1 MPWEASYEARI
12 SGVGS
17 ASLAGGKHMIYTKQ
31 FLNFVFLLTA
41 ITETA
46 IAQPSVADRFSEWP
60 VDLAIQGTVLV
71 TDSPNGLVAWLQKP
85 KTTRRGIGG
94 PEPQKWI
101 VFGTKG
107 PVDSVKQAVEPFEL
121 TVETRQGFEELS
133 DSPSDV
139 WVWCDERHPWQ
150 MPEDELQRANEML
163 RQKVDSGGTVC
174 LVGPIAAIA
183 GKFVALASPGKPI
196 SPNGLNLIPDGLLL
210 VPGDETHGTDPD
222 PSQGVDALASTRTA
236 AVIENGQAMISPDL
250 KSVIVELSRDTAMVL
265 RGRKLL
271 VHGPGYA
278 RLQLPAGDHLPA
290 RSHAIRD
297 RSSVESAGP
306 ESWMAD
312 WTQWRRE
319 AIDRTL
325 EQFPPPNRIT
335 PRIENGT
342 LVIVGGGGMPDGLM
356 ARFVEIAGGKEA
368 KLVYVPCLE
377 EDDATREAGML
388 DVWRGMGVQQCSMLH
403 TKNRVQ
409 ANEDDA
415 FLEPLQSATGIWF
428 GGGRQWNLAD
438 SYYGT
443 KAHQLMLEVVNRGGI
458 VGGSSAGASIQGN
471 YLARATP
478 IENFRIMAPGYE
490 RGGLGFIRGVAI
502 DQHFSQRGRQR
513 DLRLLV
519 QTYPQ
524 LLGIGIDEATAII
537 VRKSNAEIVG
547 KGRVFFYASSGSNTE
562 PDLKLDEQAGNASQ
576 VFNFETW
583 SFEPS

>member
-1 MPWEASYEARI
+1 MS
-12 SGVGS
+12 
-17 ASLAGGKHMIYTKQ
+17 YTKQ
-31 FLNFVFLLTA
+31 LLLFFFLLTT

-60 VDLAIQGTVLV
+60 VDLAIQGTVVV
-71 TDSPNGLVAWLQKP
+71 TDSPKGLVAWLQKP
-85 KTTRRGIGG
+85 KTIRSGIGG
-94 PEPQKWI
+94 PGQQKWI
-101 VFGTKG
+101 VFGTKE
-107 PVDSVKQAVEPFEL
+107 PVDSVQQAVAPFEL

-150 MPEDELQRANEML
+150 IPEDELQRARGML
-163 RQKVDSGGTVC
+163 RQRVDSGGTVC
-174 LVGPIAAIA
+174 LVGAIAAIA
-183 GKFVALASPGKPI
+183 GKFVAPARSGKPI
-196 SPNGLNLIPDGLLL
+196 SPNGLNLIPDGFLL
-210 VPGDETHGTDPD
+210 VPGDESHGTDPN
-222 PSQGVDALASTRTA
+222 PSQGVDPLTSTRTA
-236 AVIENGQAMISPDL
+236 AVIEDGKAMISPDL
-250 KSVIVELSRDTAMVL
+250 KSVIVELSRNTAMVL

-278 RLQLPAGDHLPA
+278 KLQLPAGDHLQS
-290 RSHAIRD
+290 RSHVIRE
-297 RSSVESAGP
+297 RSSFESADP

-325 EQFPPPNRIT
+325 EQFPPPDRIT

-356 ARFVEIAGGKEA
+356 ARFVEIAGGKQA

-377 EDDATREAGML
+377 EDDATRDAGML
-388 DVWRGMGVQQCSMLH
+388 EVWRSMGVQQCSMLH

-502 DQHFSQRGRQR
+502 DQHFSQRGRQK
-513 DLRLLV
+513 DLRSLV

-524 LLGIGIDEATAII
+524 MLGIGIDEATAII
-537 VRKSNAEIVG
+537 VRKSTAEIVG
-547 KGRVFFYASSGSNTE
+547 KGRVFFYAASGSNTE
-562 PDLKLDEQAGNASQ
+562 PDPKIDEQAGNASQ

-583 SFEPS
+583 SFEPT